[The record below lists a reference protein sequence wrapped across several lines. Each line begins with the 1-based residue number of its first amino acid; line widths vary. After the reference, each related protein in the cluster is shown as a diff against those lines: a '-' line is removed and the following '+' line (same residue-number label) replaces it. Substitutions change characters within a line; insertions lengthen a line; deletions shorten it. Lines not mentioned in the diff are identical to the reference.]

1 MANWHKG
8 SISSKKIDVKLRFRQ
23 MCDDIDE
30 MVEYI
35 NEEEENIENIDS
47 SEIKILVEGARAVLD
62 LIIAIK
68 NK

>member
-1 MANWHKG
+1 
-8 SISSKKIDVKLRFRQ
+8 

-47 SEIKILVEGARAVLD
+47 SEIKILVEGKSSFRF
-62 LIIAIK
+62 
-68 NK
+68 NNCY